1 MSTQQTVF
9 ISDLHLSE
17 DTPALNQLF
26 FQALNNWQGK
36 IDALYI
42 LGDFFDVWVGDD
54 DDSPFIQ
61 SVIRALQQFSATTPV
76 YLMHGNRDFLL
87 GDAFAQAAGVH
98 LLPEQH
104 GIELYGKPYLLLHG
118 DELCTDDLAYQQFR
132 LQSRNPLWQ
141 GAVLMK
147 PLAERKLLAGQ
158 IRMMSETKKN
168 AEGLSQISD
177 VTEAGVQA
185 ALTQALAKTGTLPI
199 LIHGHTHRPNQHEHI
214 VNGIR
219 TQRYVLQDWEG
230 EQGGYLLV
238 DANHHIQAFDL
249 TL

>member
-1 MSTQQTVF
+1 MSTQTIF

-26 FQALNNWQGK
+26 FQALNNWKGQ

-42 LGDFFDVWVGDD
+42 LGDFFDIWVGDD

-61 SVIRALQQFSATTPV
+61 SIIQALKHFTTETPI
-76 YLMHGNRDFLL
+76 YFIHGNRDFLL
-87 GDAFAQAAGVH
+87 GQQFAQATGII
-98 LLPEQH
+98 LLPEQQLIH
-104 GIELYGKPYLLLHG
+104 LYGKPYLLLHG

-177 VTEAGVQA
+177 VTETGVQ
-185 ALTQALAKTGTLPI
+185 TTLITVFNQIGEFPA
-199 LIHGHTHRPNQHEHI
+199 LIHGHTHRPNSHEHI
-214 VNGIR
+214 INNTIVK
-219 TQRYVLQDWEG
+219 RYVLQDWEG
-230 EQGGYLLV
+230 EQGGYLV
-238 DANHHIQAFDL
+238 IDSDSHIQTFKL
-249 TL
+249 